1 MRLERWRHSSIQ
13 WQLHNHWALITPLT
27 PSLTM
32 RGVRSALFH
41 KQLQHDYLPEAIG
54 TYVKRCMS
62 TDHANSVSPPQKTD
76 PVFLHV
82 KAGMAVIIK
91 NTDETWRMADV
102 VNVIGSTKNHKIPKF
117 SSLHMWIIT

>member
-1 MRLERWRHSSIQ
+1 
-13 WQLHNHWALITPLT
+13 
-27 PSLTM
+27 M

-91 NTDETWRMADV
+91 NTDGTWRMADV
-102 VNVIGSTKNHKIPKF
+102 VNVIGSAKNPKIPKF
-117 SSLHMWIIT
+117 FQVTYVDNHVTNWVNAALVSHIVPRV

>member
-1 MRLERWRHSSIQ
+1 
-13 WQLHNHWALITPLT
+13 
-27 PSLTM
+27 M

-41 KQLQHDYLPEAIG
+41 EQLQLDYLPEAIG

-62 TDHANSVSPPQKTD
+62 TDNANSLSPPQKTD

-91 NTDETWRMADV
+91 NTDGTWRMADV
-102 VNVIGSTKNHKIPKF
+102 VNVIGSAKNPKIPEF
-117 SSLHMWIIT
+117 FQVIYVDNHVTNWVNAALVSHIVPRV